1 MPDSTREQILD
12 LAQRLVQ
19 TRGYNGFSYGDIA
32 SALRIQKASVH
43 HHFATKADLGKAML
57 ERYRESFGALLK
69 AIDTKEKNA
78 KAKLKRYAKAFADTL
93 KEDNRMCVCGM
104 LAADFTTLPK
114 AVRNEVRVFFDDN
127 EKWLERVLEKGRKQ
141 RQLKF
146 EGQAKIAARRLLSSL
161 EGAMLVARSYQD
173 PTRFDSV
180 AQPLL
185 AAMAA

>member
-12 LAQRLVQ
+12 IAQRLVQ
-19 TRGYNGFSYGDIA
+19 TRGYNGFSYADIA

-57 ERYRESFGALLK
+57 ERYREGFGKLLQ
-69 AIDTKEKNA
+69 AIDKKEKNA
-78 KAKLKRYAKAFADTL
+78 QAKLKRYAKAFADTL

-114 AVRNEVRVFFDDN
+114 GVRDGVKAFFDDN
-127 EKWLERVLEKGRKQ
+127 EKWLESVLEKGRKQ

-146 EGQAKIAARRLLSSL
+146 EGKAKQAARRILSSL

-173 PTRFDSV
+173 PPRFDSV

-185 AAMAA
+185 ATMAV

>member
-12 LAQRLVQ
+12 LAQSLTQ
-19 TRGYNGFSYGDIA
+19 TRGYNGFSYADIA
-32 SALRIQKASVH
+32 TELGIRKASVH

-57 ERYRESFGALLK
+57 VRYRESFGALLQ
-69 AIDTKEKNA
+69 AIDAKEKNA
-78 KAKLKRYAKAFADTL
+78 ARKLKRYAQAFAETL
-93 KEDNRMCVCGM
+93 KEDNRMCLCGM

-114 AVRNEVRVFFDDN
+114 GVRDGVKAFFDDN
-127 EKWLERVLEKGRKQ
+127 ETWLEKTLEQGRKQ

-146 EGQAKIAARRLLSSL
+146 EGKAKQAARRLLSTL

-173 PTRFDSV
+173 PVRFDSV

>member
-1 MPDSTREQILD
+1 MPDSTRERILD
-12 LAQRLVQ
+12 LAQSLTQ
-19 TRGYNGFSYGDIA
+19 TRGYNGFSYADIA
-32 SALRIQKASVH
+32 SALKIQKASVH
-43 HHFATKADLGKAML
+43 HHFATKAELGKAML
-57 ERYRESFGALLK
+57 ERYREGFGKLLQT
-69 AIDTKEKNA
+69 IDQKEKNA
-78 KAKLKRYAKAFADTL
+78 PEKLKRYAKAFSDTL

-114 AVRNEVRVFFDDN
+114 GVRDGVKAFFDDN
-127 EKWLERVLEKGRKQ
+127 EKWLERVLEQGRKQ

-146 EGQAKIAARRLLSSL
+146 EGKANIAARRLLSSL

-185 AAMAA
+185 SVLAA